1 MIPNTFRGKKQTNHN
16 NKLLCMHYCI
26 SSFYELQ
33 KKKKGNQFNIN
44 KQKQEFGMNIKL
56 SNLREKSRE
65 QLMILQFL

>member
-26 SSFYELQ
+26 SSFYEL

-65 QLMILQFL
+65 QLMILQC